1 MIAHFNFFLIFYTF
15 TDQVPTNAIP
25 VPKPK
30 DALIPDEIRANLMN
44 QIRNSGGLKGAGLKS
59 REENQI
65 YTYSTNQLTN
75 YMKEQKSQQ
84 EKQRMKQGLKQV
96 KVKGRVPGGGDF
108 MADLANKLRR

>member
-1 MIAHFNFFLIFYTF
+1 MLF
-15 TDQVPTNAIP
+15 TDQEPNSIP

-30 DALIPDEIRANLMN
+30 DALITDEIRANLMN
-44 QIRNSGGLKGAGLKS
+44 QIRNSGGLKNAGLKS

-75 YMKEQKSQQ
+75 YMKEQKNQQ
-84 EKQRMKQGLKQV
+84 EKLKMKQGLKQS

-108 MADLANKLRR
+108 MADLANKLQKR